1 MGKRKKS
8 SRQPQGKKKREPLA
22 TQFKCVF
29 CAHETSVG
37 VSIDRKNK
45 LGTLHCRQCGQ
56 HFQSK
61 SPMDALMQPVDIY
74 FEWIDACEDVA
85 KEQAAAAQP
94 PPPSARA
101 TQPSQ
106 REKSRLGMAPGER
119 MTEEDRQFIEDD
131 EADAEQEYAD
141 DVHMSSTA
149 KLHGIKR
156 QLKRQGTSSDL
167 GSSPPPKR
175 LRKKDRELLLHSEM
189 MNDFSDNENENG
201 ATTDGDD
208 VMSAFTRR

>member
-85 KEQAAAAQP
+85 KEQAANAQP

-101 TQPSQ
+101 AQPSQ

-131 EADAEQEYAD
+131 EADVEQEYAD
-141 DVHMSSTA
+141 DKMRQQ
-149 KLHGIKR
+149 KR
-156 QLKRQGTSSDL
+156 QSISTDFD
-167 GSSPPPKR
+167 SSPPPKR
-175 LRKKDRELLLHSEM
+175 LRKRDRELLLHSEM
-189 MNDFSDNENENG
+189 MNDFSDNENETG
-201 ATTDGDD
+201 AATKVDD
-208 VMSAFTRR
+208 VMSAFKRC

>member
-106 REKSRLGMAPGER
+106 REKSRLGMAPRER

-141 DVHMSSTA
+141 DR
-149 KLHGIKR
+149 KR
-156 QLKRQGTSSDL
+156 QQKRQGIRTDVDP
-167 GSSPPPKR
+167 SPPPKR
-175 LRKKDRELLLHSEM
+175 LCKRDRELLLHSEM
-189 MNDFSDNENENG
+189 MNDFSDNENDTG
-201 ATTDGDD
+201 AATKVDD

>member
-94 PPPSARA
+94 PPPSSRA

-141 DVHMSSTA
+141 
-149 KLHGIKR
+149 
-156 QLKRQGTSSDL
+156 
-167 GSSPPPKR
+167 
-175 LRKKDRELLLHSEM
+175 E
-189 MNDFSDNENENG
+189 
-201 ATTDGDD
+201 
-208 VMSAFTRR
+208 

>member
-1 MGKRKKS
+1 MGDLHPTPSHHASFLTSTTMGKRKKS

-141 DVHMSSTA
+141 
-149 KLHGIKR
+149 
-156 QLKRQGTSSDL
+156 
-167 GSSPPPKR
+167 
-175 LRKKDRELLLHSEM
+175 E
-189 MNDFSDNENENG
+189 
-201 ATTDGDD
+201 
-208 VMSAFTRR
+208 

>member
-101 TQPSQ
+101 AQPSQ

-141 DVHMSSTA
+141 DKM
-149 KLHGIKR
+149 R
-156 QLKRQGTSSDL
+156 QQKRQGISTDVD
-167 GSSPPPKR
+167 SSPPPKR
-175 LRKKDRELLLHSEM
+175 MRKRDRELLLHSEM
-189 MNDFSDNENENG
+189 MNDFSDNENVTG
-201 ATTDGDD
+201 AATKMDD

>member
-101 TQPSQ
+101 AQPSQ

-141 DVHMSSTA
+141 D
-149 KLHGIKR
+149 KKR
-156 QLKRQGTSSDL
+156 QQKRQSIDTDVD
-167 GSSPPPKR
+167 SSPPPKR
-175 LRKKDRELLLHSEM
+175 LRKRDRELLLHSEM
-189 MNDFSDNENENG
+189 MNDSSDNENETG
-201 ATTDGDD
+201 AATKVDD

>member
-85 KEQAAAAQP
+85 KEQAANAQP

-101 TQPSQ
+101 AQPSQ

-131 EADAEQEYAD
+131 EADVEQEYAD
-141 DVHMSSTA
+141 DM
-149 KLHGIKR
+149 KR
-156 QLKRQGTSSDL
+156 QQKRQSISTDFD
-167 GSSPPPKR
+167 SSPPPKR
-175 LRKKDRELLLHSEM
+175 LRKRDRELLLHSEM
-189 MNDFSDNENENG
+189 MNGFSDNENEMG
-201 ATTDGDD
+201 AATKVDN
-208 VMSAFTRR
+208 VMSAFKRR